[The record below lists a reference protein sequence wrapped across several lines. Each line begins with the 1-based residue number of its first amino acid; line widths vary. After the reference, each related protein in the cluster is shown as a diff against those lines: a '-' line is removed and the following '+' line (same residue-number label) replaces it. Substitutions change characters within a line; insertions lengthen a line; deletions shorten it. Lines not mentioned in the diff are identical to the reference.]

1 MNVDQIFERME
12 IYIDDYIVFP
22 LQEIR
27 KIDENEVSGYELN
40 EYMQWEDYV
49 INREHFRKDYQSD
62 IDFLDKICNHANE
75 IELNNC
81 TFAYK
86 EKEREIALEKKIRS
100 AENRIFTAE
109 RADKVCSTN
118 LSK

>member
-1 MNVDQIFERME
+1 M
-12 IYIDDYIVFP
+12 
-22 LQEIR
+22 
-27 KIDENEVSGYELN
+27 
-40 EYMQWEDYV
+40 
-49 INREHFRKDYQSD
+49 
-62 IDFLDKICNHANE
+62 ICNHANE

-86 EKEREIALEKKIRS
+86 EKEREIALEKRIRS

>member
-49 INREHFRKDYQSD
+49 INREHCRKD
-62 IDFLDKICNHANE
+62 
-75 IELNNC
+75 
-81 TFAYK
+81 
-86 EKEREIALEKKIRS
+86 
-100 AENRIFTAE
+100 
-109 RADKVCSTN
+109 
-118 LSK
+118 